1 MDRVK
6 ILHMADVHLDTAF
19 AGSDDDVRRK
29 LRAGAGQAFEKA
41 ADTALERDVDA
52 VLIAGD
58 LFDSQRLSFATER
71 VLLAALGR
79 LEAASIPVFYATG
92 NHDPGLADTRRLN
105 LPWPKNTTVFSDPN
119 PRTVPI
125 HDRQGRQ
132 VAWLTA
138 AGHQRQ
144 GEGRNLART
153 FPRARVELPH
163 VAMLHAQV
171 LSSIGSDVHER
182 YAPCSELDLDRPGYV
197 YWALGHVHH
206 RQRVSDR
213 VQAWYPGNLQ
223 GRHPGEHGEK
233 GCLCVELGPHGLEDL
248 EFIPLAPLVWH
259 SLELNCPREAV
270 SLEQLVSSLSADVRS
285 RAALDGGRE
294 HLVRLELSGQSPL
307 AAEISREDSLED
319 LCEGLKQELGALWLE
334 VRPKSLVQPVDLE
347 AFEGSATVLGEA
359 LDLLKEL
366 EQDPER
372 VDQVL
377 GALDLAGQ
385 DRERDRPAYV
395 RELIK
400 GLDEAMASWML
411 SQTKP

>member
-1 MDRVK
+1 MEPVK
-6 ILHMADVHLDTAF
+6 ILHLADVHLDTAF
-19 AGSDDDVRRK
+19 AGRDEDLRRK
-29 LRAGAGQAFEKA
+29 LRAGVRQAFERA

-92 NHDPGLADTRRLN
+92 NHDPGLAATRRLN
-105 LPWPKNTTVFSDPN
+105 LAWPQNTTVFSEPS

-125 HDRQGRQ
+125 HDRQGSQ

-138 AGHQRQ
+138 AGHQGQ
-144 GEGRNLART
+144 GEERNLART
-153 FPRARVELPH
+153 FPRAREDLPH

-171 LSSIGSDVHER
+171 LSSTGGDAHER
-182 YAPCSELDLDRPGYV
+182 YAPCSELDLERPGFT

-223 GRHPGEHGEK
+223 GRHPGEQGEK
-233 GCLCVELGPHGLEDL
+233 GCLYVELGPHGLEEL

-259 SLELNCPREAV
+259 SLELDCPREGV

-285 RAALDGGRE
+285 RTALDGGRD
-294 HLVRLELSGQSPL
+294 HLVRLDLSGQSPL

-319 LCEGLKQELGALWLE
+319 LCEGLKQELGALWVD
-334 VRPKSLVQPVDLE
+334 VRPRGLVQPVDLE
-347 AFEGSATVLGEA
+347 AYQGSATVLGEA

-372 VDQVL
+372 VGRVL
-377 GALDLAGQ
+377 GGLELAGQ
-385 DRERDRPAYV
+385 GPGVDRTAYL

-411 SQTKP
+411 NQTKS